1 MSPSPS
7 RYRRAGRTTGT
18 CGLAGRGRQR
28 QPVRVD
34 RAAAAGSGGEQFGGV
49 VGIEQPAVEQAR
61 EPLRMAVP
69 GGQRAQA
76 GLGAAHGLIPAV
88 SADIQP
94 CHAQVVPVAEAVLLQ
109 SAVLECVEE
118 RVVVHVPTV
127 DSLARP
133 LVQVAENALQY
144 FEKNL
149 VAAGL
154 DEVTE
159 LVKAS
164 HQARRSRFDSYRV
177 IIQGLQLSVA
187 VMFLLAAVYAL
198 VSA

>member
-61 EPLRMAVP
+61 EPLQEFAETQARSLPEMVGDETDPYGGPRRRVPLRMAVP

-133 LVQVAENALQY
+133 LPRGLP
-144 FEKNL
+144 L
-149 VAAGL
+149 TAGATG
-154 DEVTE
+154 EAP
-159 LVKAS
+159 AS
-164 HQARRSRFDSYRV
+164 
-177 IIQGLQLSVA
+177 QLNPAS
-187 VMFLLAAVYAL
+187 
-198 VSA
+198 SQ